1 MFDYDVIIIGTG
13 PGGYVSAI
21 RSAQL
26 GLKTAVVEQAEVGGV
41 CLNWGCI
48 PTKALLKSAEIYD
61 NVKKAKKFGVIV
73 NDYNYDYSKVIKR
86 SRQVA
91 NRLSK
96 GVNYLFKK
104 NDIDLIVGS
113 GKMLDNNTIE
123 IINEKDTIKKTAK
136 NIIIAT
142 GAKTRGFPNLQIDN
156 DIIIGSRNAL
166 SDEEKPD
173 SIVIIGGGAIGVEFA
188 QFYNSF
194 ETKVT
199 IVEMLPNILPQEDED
214 ISIELERNLKRN
226 KIKLLTNTRVEK
238 IEKVNGKAKVIYSYD
253 GQSGEIIADKIL
265 LAVGVEANLKNIGL
279 EEIGIEVENKWIKVN
294 KNYQTNIENIFAIG
308 DVKGAPL
315 LAHSASAEGIITI
328 EYIAGKNPKPLNYE
342 NIPACTFSYPQVA
355 SVGLTEKNAKEK
367 YKNIKV
373 GKVPFRAI
381 GKSIT
386 IDEPNG
392 FVKIIIDADTKKIIG
407 AHIIGPEAAE
417 LIGGLGLAKS
427 TEITADKL
435 AKTTFAHPTLSEGIK
450 ETAEDIFDEAIHI

>member
-73 NDYNYDYSKVIKR
+73 NDYNFDYSKVIKR

-104 NDIDLIVGS
+104 NDINLIVGS

-142 GAKTRGFPNLQIDN
+142 GARTREFPNLQIDN
-156 DIIIGSRNAL
+156 EIIIGSRNAL

-194 ETKVT
+194 DTKVT
-199 IVEMLPNILPQEDED
+199 IIEMLPNILPNEDED
-214 ISIELERNLKRN
+214 ISVELERNLKRS
-226 KIKLLTNTRVEK
+226 KIKLLTETKVEK
-238 IEKVNGKAKVIYSYD
+238 IENSNGKAKVIYNQNGKSA
-253 GQSGEIIADKIL
+253 EIISDKVL
-265 LAVGVEANLKNIGL
+265 LAIGVEANLENIGL
-279 EEIGIEVENKWIKVN
+279 EKLGIEIENKWIKVN

-315 LAHSASAEGIITI
+315 LAHSASAEGIIAV
-328 EYIAGKNPKPLNYE
+328 EFIANKNPKPLNYE
-342 NIPACTFSYPQVA
+342 NIPACTFSNPQVA
-355 SVGLTEKNAKEK
+355 SIGLTEKKAKEK

-381 GKSIT
+381 GKAIA

-392 FVKIIIDADTKKIIG
+392 FAKIIIDADFKKIIG
-407 AHIIGPEAAE
+407 VHIIGPEASE
-417 LIGGLGLAKS
+417 LLGGIGLAKS
-427 TEITADKL
+427 TEITADQI
-435 AKTTFAHPTLSEGIK
+435 AETVFAHPTLSEIIK
-450 ETAEDIFDEAIHI
+450 ETAEDIFGEAIHI

>member
-1 MFDYDVIIIGTG
+1 MFDYDVIIIGSG
-13 PGGYVSAI
+13 PGGYVAAI
-21 RSAQL
+21 KSAQL

-48 PTKALLKSAEIYD
+48 PTKALLKSAEIF
-61 NVKKAKKFGVIV
+61 NNIKKSKKFGIGVS
-73 NDYNYDYSKVIKR
+73 NYNFDYSKVIKR

-96 GVNYLFKK
+96 GVNFLFKK
-104 NDIDLIVGS
+104 NEIDVLNGF
-113 GKMLDNNTIE
+113 GKIIDNNTISISSKE
-123 IINEKDTIKKTAK
+123 ESIRKTAK
-136 NIIIAT
+136 NIVIAT
-142 GAKTRGFPNLQIDN
+142 GAHTKEFPNMKIDN
-156 DIIIGSRNAL
+156 EIIIGSKDAL
-166 SDEEKPD
+166 SDDKKPD

-188 QFYNSF
+188 HFFNSF

-199 IVEMLPNILPQEDED
+199 IVEMLPNILPQEDKE

-226 KIKLLTNTRVEK
+226 KIKLLTNTKVEK
-238 IEKVNGKAKVIYSYD
+238 IEKVNGKGKVTYSSD
-253 GQSGEIIADKIL
+253 GNYNEIITDKIL

-279 EEIGIEVENKWIKVN
+279 ENIGIDVENKWIKVN
-294 KNYQTNIENIFAIG
+294 ENYQTKIENIFAIG

-315 LAHSASAEGIITI
+315 LAHSASAEGIIAI

-342 NIPACTFSYPQVA
+342 NIPACTFSHPQVA
-355 SVGLTEKNAKEK
+355 SVGLTEKMANKK
-367 YKNIKV
+367 YKNIKI

-386 IDEPNG
+386 IDEPEG

-407 AHIIGPEAAE
+407 AHIIGPDAAE
-417 LIGGLGLAKS
+417 LISGLGLAKS

-435 AKTTFAHPTLSEGIK
+435 AKTIFAHPTLSEGIK
-450 ETAEDIFDEAIHI
+450 ETAEDVFGEAIHI

>member
-1 MFDYDVIIIGTG
+1 MFDYDVIIIGSG
-13 PGGYVSAI
+13 PGGYVAAI

-26 GLKTAVVEQAEVGGV
+26 GLKTAVIEQAEFGGV

-48 PTKALLKSAEIYD
+48 PTKALLKSAGIY
-61 NVKKAKKFGVIV
+61 NNIKKAKKFGISVSEY
-73 NDYNYDYSKVIKR
+73 DFDYSKVIKR

-104 NDIDLIVGS
+104 NEVEVFTGFGKIIGKNTVSISNEDDL
-113 GKMLDNNTIE
+113 
-123 IINEKDTIKKTAK
+123 IKKTAK

-142 GAKTRGFPNLQIDN
+142 GAHTKEFPNMAID
-156 DIIIGSRNAL
+156 DEIIIGSKNAL
-166 SDEEKPD
+166 SNENKPD

-188 QFYNSF
+188 HFFNSF
-194 ETKVT
+194 ETEVT

-214 ISIELERNLKRN
+214 ISIELERNLKRS
-226 KIKLLTNTRVEK
+226 KIKLLTNTKVK
-238 IEKVNGKAKVIYSYD
+238 SIEKKDGKAKVIYEQNGKSA
-253 GQSGEIIADKIL
+253 EIIAEKVM

-279 EEIGIEVENKWIKVN
+279 EEIGIEIENKWIKVN
-294 KNYQTNIENIFAIG
+294 KNYQTNVENIFAIG

-315 LAHSASAEGIITI
+315 LAHSASAEGVIAV
-328 EYIAGKNPKPLNYE
+328 EYIAGKNPKSLNYE
-342 NIPACTFSYPQVA
+342 DIPACTFSHPQVA
-355 SVGLTEKNAKEK
+355 SIGLTEKLANEK
-367 YKNIKV
+367 YKNIKI

-386 IDEPNG
+386 IDEPEG
-392 FVKIIIDADTKKIIG
+392 FIKIIIDADSKKIIG

-417 LIGGLGLAKS
+417 LISGIGLAKS

-435 AKTTFAHPTLSEGIK
+435 AKTVFAHPTLSEGIK
-450 ETAEDIFDEAIHI
+450 EAAEDIFGEAIHI

>member
-1 MFDYDVIIIGTG
+1 MFDYDVIIIGSG
-13 PGGYVSAI
+13 PGGYVAAI

-26 GLKTAVVEQAEVGGV
+26 GLKTAVIEQAELGGV

-48 PTKALLKSAEIYD
+48 PTKALLKSADIF
-61 NVKKAKKFGVIV
+61 NNIKKAKKFGISVSEY
-73 NDYNYDYSKVIKR
+73 DFDYSKVIKR

-104 NDIDLIVGS
+104 NEVEVFTGFGKIIGKNTVSISNEDDL
-113 GKMLDNNTIE
+113 
-123 IINEKDTIKKTAK
+123 IKKTAK

-142 GAKTRGFPNLQIDN
+142 GAHTKEFPNMAID
-156 DIIIGSRNAL
+156 DEIIIGSKNAL
-166 SDEEKPD
+166 SNENKPD

-188 QFYNSF
+188 HFFNSF
-194 ETKVT
+194 ETEVT

-214 ISIELERNLKRN
+214 ISIELERNLKRS
-226 KIKLLTNTRVEK
+226 KIKLLTNTKVK
-238 IEKVNGKAKVIYSYD
+238 SIEKKDGKAKVIYEQN
-253 GQSGEIIADKIL
+253 GKLAEIIAEKVM

-279 EEIGIEVENKWIKVN
+279 EEIGIEIENKWIKVN
-294 KNYQTNIENIFAIG
+294 KNYQTNVENIFAIG

-315 LAHSASAEGIITI
+315 LAHSASAEGVIAV
-328 EYIAGKNPKPLNYE
+328 EYIAGKNPKSLNYE
-342 NIPACTFSYPQVA
+342 DIPACTFSHPQVA
-355 SVGLTEKNAKEK
+355 SIGLTEKLANEK
-367 YKNIKV
+367 YKNIKI

-386 IDEPNG
+386 IDEPEG
-392 FVKIIIDADTKKIIG
+392 FIKIIIDADSKKIIG

-417 LIGGLGLAKS
+417 LISGIGLAKS

-435 AKTTFAHPTLSEGIK
+435 AKTVFAHPTLSEGIK
-450 ETAEDIFDEAIHI
+450 EAAEDIFGEAIHI